1 MTPTP
6 ETDERS
12 GFQDPRSRSDFLPQ
26 HYPRANGKEAPPID
40 AAAQNDRI
48 VLEFLAVYYEL
59 NSESS
64 RLLEVRKRP
73 DSQQRSE
80 AERERLQAIE
90 KVLILRDGLEDR
102 YAPFGVIAEPVV
114 QEGFTVELK
123 VSFGNVDAAGRRR
136 SDLYTITAYVPI
148 PLPKGA
154 KVEDFPIRIEG
165 PGISRTY

>member
-1 MTPTP
+1 MTSTP

-90 KVLILRDGLEDR
+90 KVLVLRDGLEDR
-102 YAPFGVIAEPVV
+102 YAPFGVIAEP
-114 QEGFTVELK
+114 
-123 VSFGNVDAAGRRR
+123 SI
-136 SDLYTITAYVPI
+136 SDCMQVKCNNN
-148 PLPKGA
+148 PK
-154 KVEDFPIRIEG
+154 
-165 PGISRTY
+165 

>member
-48 VLEFLAVYYEL
+48 VLEFLAVYYKL
-59 NSESS
+59 NCEYFH
-64 RLLEVRKRP
+64 LLEVRERP
-73 DSQQRSE
+73 DSRERSG

-90 KVLILRDGLEDR
+90 KVLILRDSLEDR
-102 YAPFGVIAEPVV
+102 CAPLGVIAEPVV
-114 QEGFTVELK
+114 KEGFTVDLK
-123 VSFGNVDAAGRRR
+123 ISFGNVDAAGRRR
-136 SDLYTITAYVPI
+136 SDLYTITAFLPI
-148 PLPKGA
+148 PLPKGV
-154 KVEDFPIRIEG
+154 KIEDLPIQIEG
-165 PGISRTY
+165 PGISGE